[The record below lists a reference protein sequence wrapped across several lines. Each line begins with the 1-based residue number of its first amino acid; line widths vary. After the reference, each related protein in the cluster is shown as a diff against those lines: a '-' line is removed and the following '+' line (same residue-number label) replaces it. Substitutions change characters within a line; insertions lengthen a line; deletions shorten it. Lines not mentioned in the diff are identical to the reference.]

1 MMSLLALAAV
11 SCEKVTI
18 EDKTELA
25 PVISSF
31 TPLSAPVGAEVV
43 ITGEYLQNVVRAYVG
58 EVPVVIS
65 QKVSDTRLS
74 IRITEDVTQGAITL
88 ESSIGKASSEQ
99 TFTASYAVPSIN
111 TGIMQTSAELSG
123 EMLLSGEN
131 MNSVIDVLFTAAA
144 PTKSEAVS
152 RPARIVSRS
161 NEEIVLVV
169 PYVESS
175 NATICLSYNNG
186 SNVVTT
192 EPVQAP
198 EIIRYVPVF
207 KAYSFVRTN
216 AGKSITLEGE
226 HLDKVDRIVVGRTDE
241 DLLATNISK
250 SEKQLTFTVP
260 AGDAQGE
267 FPDGETKVKILAEYF
282 DGYEAKT
289 LSEDFTVNVPFV
301 KFWENITLSSHGKTG
316 ANTCFFGPETG
327 VVYANADWRTIVD
340 PVAYANQGNTCTAA
354 QLPNKSKVS
363 EEEYNGVKPYF
374 FFYINNSNA
383 ISINSPAN
391 SAGLL
396 KNFWIGNLSG
406 DANRLPG
413 INGNCWGTAV
423 MGYRY
428 LSEAN
433 ETEKAIIDA
442 VRNQTLEKIDEK
454 TFPIDVAN
462 LTCGGVSV
470 STLSGANTDWSK
482 GVIADADLK
491 KDGKYDIDKV
501 VMVFYLNY
509 DGYDSKNEA
518 RLANVKR
525 IGFVN
530 VKKIDFKIDPTNSSS
545 AALLSEITFN
555 CYWQKY
561 DYDFSKLA
569 D

>member
-131 MNSVIDVLFTAAA
+131 MNSVIDVLFTAAG

-175 NATICLSYNNG
+175 NATICLSYNDG
-186 SNVVTT
+186 RNVVTT

-250 SEKQLTFTVP
+250 SEKMLTFTVP

-327 VVYANADWRTIVD
+327 VVYANSDWRTIVD
-340 PVAYANQGNTCTAA
+340 PVSYANQGSTCTAA

-374 FFYINNSNA
+374 FFYINNSNV

-391 SAGLL
+391 SNGLL

-470 STLSGANTDWSK
+470 STLSGANSDWSK

-491 KDGKYDIDKV
+491 KDGKYDINKV
-501 VMVFYLNY
+501 VMVFYFDY